1 VWHYSIGS
9 ALALSAGTIIPS
21 VVIRYNKSKTP
32 FFDVRKP
39 AKALITDGPNR
50 YSRNPGYLSLT
61 LLYLGIGFMLNNIWI
76 VGLSI
81 PVILGMDLLIIRK
94 EESHLESVFGEE
106 YLRYILHCP
115 VGCLYPQLN
124 GISYFNTARS
134 CCYVQSICYLMAV
147 VSCYFCSK
155 GYEC

>member
-1 VWHYSIGS
+1 MKNGIKSTVLKLPPPIFYVTALLIGLGLQYFFPLTFLSAVWHYSIGS

-61 LLYLGIGFMLNNIWI
+61 LLYLGIGFILNNIWI
-76 VGLSI
+76 LGLSI
-81 PVILGMDLLIIRK
+81 PVILGMDLLIIRR
-94 EESHLESVFGEE
+94 EESHLEAVFGKE
-106 YLRYILHCP
+106 YLRYK
-115 VGCLYPQLN
+115 
-124 GISYFNTARS
+124 S
-134 CCYVQSICYLMAV
+134 AV
-147 VSCYFCSK
+147 RRWI
-155 GYEC
+155 